1 MRSRIHESRRRWAAW
16 AGGLVGLLMG
26 LGAAGPAA
34 AQTSAFPS
42 KPLRIVVPYPPGG
55 IGDTMA
61 RELAQA
67 LAARLGQPVLVDN
80 RPGASLR
87 IGAEA
92 VAKAPPDGHT
102 LFLGSLSAMVL
113 NTYALKQLPYDPVKD
128 FAPVSMF
135 FSTPLFLVAHPSVPA
150 RDVAGLVQHA
160 RAHPGKLNY
169 GSLGSGTSLHLT
181 AEMFKAATGT
191 FMVHIPYK
199 GSAPALTD
207 LIAGEIQLM
216 FDAGSSSLPHVRAG
230 KLRVLGVTSAKRVPG
245 TPEVPAIAETV
256 PGFEASFW
264 FALFAPAGSPATA
277 VERLSSE
284 INEVLRTPALRD
296 RYKADGVEVF
306 GSTPAE
312 LAARM
317 QADGPKWTAIQKRAG
332 VQPE

>member
-1 MRSRIHESRRRWAAW
+1 MHPTIRRTLLAAVL
-16 AGGLVGLLMG
+16 GL
-26 LGAAGPAA
+26 AAIGPAA
-34 AQTSAFPS
+34 AQGAAFPT
-42 KPLRIVVPYPPGG
+42 KPLRFVVPYPPGG

-67 LAARLGQPVLVDN
+67 LAPRLGQPVIVDN

-87 IGAEA
+87 LGAEA

-102 LFLGSLSAMVL
+102 IFLGSLSAMVL
-113 NTYALKQLPYDPVKD
+113 NTYALKQLSYDPVKD

-160 RAHPGKLNY
+160 RANPGKLNY
-169 GSLGSGTSLHLT
+169 GSLGSGSSLHLS

-207 LIAGEIQLM
+207 LIAGEIHLM

-230 KLRVLGVTSAKRVPG
+230 RLRVLGVTSARRVPG
-245 TPEVPAIAETV
+245 IPDVPAIAETV
-256 PGFEASFW
+256 PGFEAAFW
-264 FALFAPAGSPATA
+264 FALFVPAGSPSAA
-277 VERLSSE
+277 VERLSAE
-284 INEVLRTPALRD
+284 VNEVLRTPALRD

-317 QADGPKWTAIQKRAG
+317 KADGPKWVAIQKRAG